1 VTTLTESLIFA
12 LMILLPLLVAE
23 RIDAGL
29 RGPESGQV
37 CSCDP
42 HLEAYF
48 QYAGQ
53 SSHPGALTAAERTVA
68 VVDDDFREQEGDLTR
83 SATK

>member
-1 VTTLTESLIFA
+1 MKTLAESLIFA
-12 LMILLPLLVAE
+12 LMIFLPLLVAE
-23 RIDAGL
+23 RIDAKL
-29 RGPESGQV
+29 RDPGSGQL
-37 CSCDP
+37 CGCDP
-42 HLEAYF
+42 HLEVYF

-53 SSHPGALTAAERTVA
+53 SFHPGRATGDRMVV